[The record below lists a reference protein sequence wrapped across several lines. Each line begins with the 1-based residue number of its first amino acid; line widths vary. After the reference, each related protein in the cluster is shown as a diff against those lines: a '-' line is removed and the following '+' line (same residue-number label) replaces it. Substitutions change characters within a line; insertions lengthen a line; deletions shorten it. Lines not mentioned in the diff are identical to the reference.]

1 MKLHLSSRTQ
11 ENIFTAYGDGYV
23 QVQNRTFTGNIIVS
37 PDTLIDPWPAA
48 GFDGLVPEDFDA
60 VLALQPQVILLGTG
74 RSLRF
79 PHPRVLRSVMQA
91 HVGLES
97 MDTLA
102 ACRTYNIL
110 AGEGRKVVAALLFDK

>member
-23 QVQNRTFTGNIIVS
+23 QVNTQTFTGPIIVA
-37 PDTLIDPWPAA
+37 PQTLIDPWPVQ
-48 GFDGLVPEDFDA
+48 GFDSLTADDFDA

-74 RSLRF
+74 TSLRF

-91 HVGLES
+91 QIGLES

-110 AGEGRKVVAALLFDK
+110 AGEGRRVVAALLFG